1 MSRSNRQLT
10 QFAVDR
16 LLDYLNNGNA
26 FQPGTTGN
34 TGAAVN
40 RLGDYEIL
48 TFTLHGVKILEVFF
62 DHQTCSHVVIHD
74 GGFHDALG
82 RPSRTTRERLNGLLD
97 ELGNQ
102 CLLPEQVRV
111 FSVIKEDGQIQCVV
125 GRGRQVEPLGAGFS
139 SVTLIAHPFSVK
151 FYHEF

>member
-26 FQPGTTGN
+26 FQPGTAGN
-34 TGAAVN
+34 TSVAIN
-40 RLGDYEIL
+40 RSGDYEIL

-62 DHQTCSHVVIHD
+62 DHQTCSHVVVHD

-111 FSVIKEDGQIQCVV
+111 FSETTQEGRIQCVV
-125 GRGRQVEPLGAGFS
+125 GRGPQTQPLGAGFAP
-139 SVTLIAHPFSVK
+139 VTLIAHPLSVK
-151 FYHEF
+151 FYHEA